1 MEVDIHSFAQISDCH
16 LYGDKAALH
25 YGVNVYLNLCNV
37 LELIRNDPA
46 IEFIVFTG
54 DLTQDHSE
62 QSYQLFYDAVKFI
75 QVSKP
80 IYFLAGNHDEPALFD
95 KYLSAEPFQ
104 NIRTI
109 ANENWQIQLLGS
121 KSATPAGVISDE
133 ESSRLL
139 NVIDKSKF
147 QFILMHHHPI
157 DVGYFID
164 KHGLN
169 KKESF
174 YQTLNQINS
183 LKAIGCGHIHN
194 AFDLTLDIGTK
205 SIPVFT
211 CPATSIQFDIHAST
225 VENSGKPAGFRIY
238 ELHDDGLINSRVIFI
253 S

>member
-1 MEVDIHSFAQISDCH
+1 M
-16 LYGDKAALH
+16 H

-37 LELIRNDPA
+37 LEQIKKDPT

-62 QSYQLFYDAVKFI
+62 KSYQNFNDAVQLAQI
-75 QVSKP
+75 SIPV
-80 IYFLAGNHDEPALFD
+80 YFLSGNHDEPELLNT
-95 KYLSAEPFQ
+95 YLCSEPFQ

-109 ANENWQIQLLGS
+109 SNETWQVQLLHS
-121 KSATPAGVISDE
+121 KSATPAGVITDE
-133 ESSRLL
+133 ENTRL
-139 NVIDKSKF
+139 VHAVDQSKH
-147 QFILMHHHPI
+147 QFILMHHHPL

-169 KKESF
+169 NKECF
-174 YQTLNQINS
+174 YQTLNQISS

-194 AFDLTLDIGTK
+194 AFDLTLDIGKK

-211 CPATSIQFDIHAST
+211 CPATSIQFDINAST
-225 VENSGKPAGFRIY
+225 VVSSGKPAGFRIH
-238 ELHDDGLINSRVIFI
+238 ELHNDGLINSRVIFL